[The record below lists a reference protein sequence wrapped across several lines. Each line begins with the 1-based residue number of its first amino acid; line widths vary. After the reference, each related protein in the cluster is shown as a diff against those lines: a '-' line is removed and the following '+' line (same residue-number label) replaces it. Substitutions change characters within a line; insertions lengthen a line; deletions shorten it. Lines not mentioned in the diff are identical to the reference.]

1 MLVQDQMREVS
12 GLTARADAMVP
23 THLTPNT
30 ERGAGTREG
39 RGYSEGQTRCV
50 SGSHFPVGI
59 HNVSC
64 HSTKGHTCKIMSLQ
78 TSIVGPLQ
86 EPSLVLDAEE
96 TKMDKI
102 APSSLG
108 LPHSGIMLCSEAG

>member
-1 MLVQDQMREVS
+1 MREVS
-12 GLTARADAMVP
+12 GLTARADAMAP

-30 ERGAGTREG
+30 ERGAQSREE
-39 RGYSEGQTRCV
+39 EGIQK
-50 SGSHFPVGI
+50 GKPVEFLAPTFLWI

-64 HSTKGHTCKIMSLQ
+64 HSTKGHTCEIMSLQ

-86 EPSLVLDAEE
+86 EPSLVLDTEE

-108 LPHSGIMLCSEAG
+108 LPHSGRMLCSEAG